1 MLTYLAFIIRKI
13 LKQFQTCQQ
22 VSRYSAEVALM
33 RLPGS
38 VSLVHRGYVN
48 HDISPRRKS
57 PKNVTELGEHLFFVL
72 HFFCSVD
79 FARESSIKNG

>member
-1 MLTYLAFIIRKI
+1 MLTHLAFIIRKI

-38 VSLVHRGYVN
+38 VSLVHRGYAN
-48 HDISPRRKS
+48 HDISPR
-57 PKNVTELGEHLFFVL
+57 
-72 HFFCSVD
+72 
-79 FARESSIKNG
+79 